1 MLEHEWRELEVLCE
15 RISDLRHRQSHALRS
30 RNVGLCEGLRE
41 DIARAQRQ
49 RELLVRHISARLGSA
64 AAHFEERLV
73 RRDDAPPDDAPP
85 TAAGPPPDDEVI
97 EGSGELIGF
106 SREYPEKR

>member
-1 MLEHEWRELEVLCE
+1 MLEHEWRELEGLCE
-15 RISDLRHRQSHALRS
+15 RLSDLRHRQSHALRS

-64 AAHFEERLV
+64 AGHSNVRLTS
-73 RRDDAPPDDAPP
+73 ADDAPP
-85 TAAGPPPDDEVI
+85 TSDEPPPDDEI
-97 EGSGELIGF
+97 LEGGGEFIGF
-106 SREYPEKR
+106 SRD

>member
-1 MLEHEWRELEVLCE
+1 MLEHEWRELEGLCE
-15 RISDLRHRQSHALRS
+15 RIADLRHRQSHALRS

-64 AAHFEERLV
+64 AAHFDPRL
-73 RRDDAPPDDAPP
+73 ASADDAPP
-85 TAAGPPPDDEVI
+85 TADGPPPDDEI
-97 EGSGELIGF
+97 LEGGEELIGF
-106 SREYPEKR
+106 SRDLSAKP